1 MPGSSLDHLVVN
13 TRFETNAAQ
22 ALFADLGFT
31 LTPRGHHTLG
41 SINHLVVFPQAY
53 LELIGLPQGGGR
65 LRQEI
70 LDSPVGI
77 DGLVLASRDAEASHA
92 ALAAAGFAVSPVQHF
107 SRPVEIDGQTHDARF
122 STVRLL
128 PGQLPAGRVYV
139 CQHHTPELLWRPEW
153 TAHANGVRGI
163 AGLAIVGPAPLRL
176 RGDYARLGP
185 LTPDF
190 STDFLDRAEF
200 DARYGAL
207 ASFLPARED
216 FFGAIRL
223 AGGDPAAMAARATAM
238 ALPAAQTRDGL
249 AIALPRFH
257 TVLEF
262 SA

>member
-1 MPGSSLDHLVVN
+1 MATSALDHLVIN
-13 TRFETNAAQ
+13 TRFETDAAQ
-22 ALFADLGFT
+22 ALFAGLGFT

-41 SINHLVVFPQAY
+41 SINHLMVFPEGY
-53 LELIGLPQGGGR
+53 LELIGLPLGTER

-70 LDSPVGI
+70 VDSPVGI

-107 SRPVEIDGQTHDARF
+107 SRPVEVGGQQRDARF

-128 PGQLPAGRVYV
+128 PGQLAAGRVYV
-139 CQHHTPELLWRPEW
+139 CQHHTPELVWRPEW
-153 TAHANGVRGI
+153 TTHANGVRGI
-163 AGLAIVGPAPLRL
+163 AGLVIVGPAPAQLRD
-176 RGDYARLGP
+176 DYARLGP

-207 ASFLPARED
+207 ASFAPARDD

-223 AGGDPAAMAARATAM
+223 RGGEPEDIAARAAAL
-238 ALPAAQTRDGL
+238 ALPTARTRDGL
-249 AIALPRFH
+249 AVALPAFH
-257 TVLEF
+257 TLLEF